1 MKSPGL
7 AAAGGVDSAAGDELQ
22 LLLDR
27 SDLTALIGGVS
38 PRKGGKMTE
47 VRLLP
52 PPPPLLCTL
61 TRKSTSSPI
70 LSPSPTHTPSLRPRQ
85 VCRSRPLSATS
96 FGTLSAREEDG
107 ELQAARPLPTPKP

>member
-47 VRLLP
+47 VRLLLLP

-70 LSPSPTHTPSLRPRQ
+70 LSPSPTQYSLTAPSPGL
-85 VCRSRPLSATS
+85 
-96 FGTLSAREEDG
+96 
-107 ELQAARPLPTPKP
+107 PLPTSLGDLFRHSVCA